1 MFTLSSAANN
11 LSRLIY
17 EKVEGAL
24 RNLLENARFRLRDI
38 MTDSSLFSTLSVFAR
53 QFENSVFMDS
63 GKCGN
68 VWICKPA
75 ENPLQCLRCSLRWHN
90 FPFHCFIPPYFNY
103 YSQILSL
110 YEMLMAEYLQTMLP
124 IISQTVSTKPLRSL
138 EGTFSWGIRIVIKYR
153 SINYYTGKF

>member
-68 VWICKPA
+68 V
-75 ENPLQCLRCSLRWHN
+75 
-90 FPFHCFIPPYFNY
+90 
-103 YSQILSL
+103 
-110 YEMLMAEYLQTMLP
+110 
-124 IISQTVSTKPLRSL
+124 
-138 EGTFSWGIRIVIKYR
+138 
-153 SINYYTGKF
+153 